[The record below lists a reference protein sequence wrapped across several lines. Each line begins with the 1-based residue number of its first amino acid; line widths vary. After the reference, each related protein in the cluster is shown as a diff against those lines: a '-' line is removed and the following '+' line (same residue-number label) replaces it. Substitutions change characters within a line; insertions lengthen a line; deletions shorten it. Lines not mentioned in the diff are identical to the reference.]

1 MGNEDFSEA
10 ALETLVRLEWN
21 SLCSENDKRLQ
32 EERRG
37 MQLAETIRGFG
48 AEFCL
53 VASGF
58 LLS

>member
-1 MGNEDFSEA
+1 M
-10 ALETLVRLEWN
+10 RLEGN

-32 EERRG
+32 EERHG

>member
-1 MGNEDFSEA
+1 M
-10 ALETLVRLEWN
+10 RLEGN
-21 SLCSENDKRLQ
+21 SLCSENGKGLQ
-32 EERRG
+32 EERHG

>member
-1 MGNEDFSEA
+1 MGGDGPEEQRGGQRKGKD
-10 ALETLVRLEWN
+10 LM
-21 SLCSENDKRLQ
+21 DKRRME
-32 EERRG
+32 EERHG